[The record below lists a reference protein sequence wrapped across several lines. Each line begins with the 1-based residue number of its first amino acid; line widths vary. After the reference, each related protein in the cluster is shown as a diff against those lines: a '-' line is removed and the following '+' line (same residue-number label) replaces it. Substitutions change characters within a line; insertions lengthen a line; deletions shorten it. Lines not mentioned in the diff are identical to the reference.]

1 MDKGLLNEEVD
12 LTRCELEVAG
22 VREGS
27 IVRELKAW
35 ISNTIDWECSSNLSL
50 MSISSYV
57 VHSTKETGN
66 IYYAQMPNPKE
77 NAENMKITLSL
88 TNPKLSK
95 GAIAIQI
102 IIIK

>member
-1 MDKGLLNEEVD
+1 M
-12 LTRCELEVAG
+12 EVAG
-22 VREGS
+22 VKEGS

-66 IYYAQMPNPKE
+66 INLQKQLKEIEMYYSKIGGN
-77 NAENMKITLSL
+77 NMSLLSVWVWRFW
-88 TNPKLSK
+88 K
-95 GAIAIQI
+95 
-102 IIIK
+102 